1 MATNI
6 FNSDGT
12 LLTTVADGSLD
23 TTHASIRFP
32 GRGYLNYGEPVNEN
46 MLWIMQNFA
55 NSSAPANPLKG
66 QLWYDTANAILK
78 VYDGSSWN
86 TSGGVVIA
94 GTAPSTGA
102 NQGALWFDSTN
113 KQLYTWSGT
122 AWLLVGP
129 LGSAVNAD
137 PTLSTIPTNSVIQ
150 AVKISDGTTT
160 HQAWRIVIGGTLLAI
175 FSKDTAFTP
184 TSDYITAGFSSIKP
198 GLNFSSN
205 VTGAAINDTT
215 LFRST
220 QNNLPDTNNTRNL
233 GSAAY
238 QFLNVYS
245 TNFVGTASAAKYADL
260 AERYKSDV
268 PLLPGTVVCLGGRA
282 EVTACRNLGDPN
294 VFGVVSTNPAYLM
307 NSDAGEND
315 THPPIAFVG
324 RVPAMV
330 LGPVYKFQRL
340 MASSTEGAVCAW
352 NDDYGSLAVIGRA
365 LEDHLTNDVAVIEI
379 VIGKN

>member
-6 FNSDGT
+6 YNFDGT
-12 LLTTVADGSLD
+12 LLTTVADGSID
-23 TTHASIRFP
+23 STHSSIKFP

-55 NSSAPANPLKG
+55 NAQPPANPLKG
-66 QLWYDTANAILK
+66 QLWYDTANSILK
-78 VYDGSSWN
+78 TYDGSSWN
-86 TSGGVVIA
+86 TSGGVIIS
-94 GTAPSTGA
+94 GSAPSSGN
-102 NQGALWFDSTN
+102 NQGSFWFDSTN

-129 LGSAVNAD
+129 LGSAVNGD
-137 PTLSTIPTNSVIQ
+137 PTLSTVPSNSVIQ
-150 AVKISDGTTT
+150 SVKISDGTAT

-175 FSKDTAFTP
+175 FSKDAAFTP
-184 TSDYITAGFSSIKP
+184 TNDYVTAGFSSIKP
-198 GLNFSSN
+198 GLNFSTN
-205 VTGAAINDTT
+205 VSGAAINDTT
-215 LFRST
+215 IFRSN
-220 QNNLPDTNNTRNL
+220 QNNLPDADNTRNL
-233 GSAAY
+233 GAVGSRFANAYAVNFNGVASSA
-238 QFLNVYS
+238 
-245 TNFVGTASAAKYADL
+245 TYADL
-260 AERYKSDV
+260 AERYESDV
-268 PLLPGTVVCLGGRA
+268 PLAPGTVVCLGGKA

-307 NSDAGEND
+307 NSDAGSNE

-340 MASSTEGAVCAW
+340 MTSTTEGAVCAW
-352 NDDYGSLAVIGRA
+352 DDDCGTLAIVGRA
-365 LEDHLTNDVAVIEI
+365 LEDQLSNDVKIIEI